1 MSAIRYRTFCKEEIH
16 AVLKYS
22 VLPVTINMMEFF
34 KPLDYFKFA
43 PQLDIISWDSYPEWH
58 SKKDEVD
65 IAVRVAA
72 CHTLMRSLKKAPFLL
87 MESTPSIVNWKPVNT
102 QKRPGLHELSSL
114 QAVACGSNSVQ
125 YFQWR
130 KSRGSSEKFHGAVV
144 DHRNGSNT
152 RVFREVSAL
161 GQRLEQ
167 ISDAVYPTCNR
178 PKAAIVFDW
187 ENWWALEDIQG
198 PRRDMAYL
206 DTVLAHFRP
215 FWEMGID
222 VDFVDEDSDL
232 SGYRLVTAPLNYLY
246 KKGYAAKVKAY
257 VEAGGCYV
265 STYFSGVVDETDLCI
280 LDRHPLEE
288 VLGIC
293 TEEMDAANEKH
304 PNSIYFGGKSYRTGC
319 LREVSHVVPGSGTE
333 VLASYEADYYA
344 GLPALTCKRF
354 GNGKAYYL
362 ACETE
367 ADFLRAFYA
376 QLAEENNVDGA
387 FTGKLPYGVTA
398 SRRDGERNLWFLQ
411 NYNASEAEAEL
422 PGTYTRVADGARVE
436 GKVVLKPYEC
446 LILAEK

>member
-1 MSAIRYRTFCKEEIH
+1 M
-16 AVLKYS
+16 
-22 VLPVTINMMEFF
+22 
-34 KPLDYFKFA
+34 
-43 PQLDIISWDSYPEWH
+43 
-58 SKKDEVD
+58 
-65 IAVRVAA
+65 
-72 CHTLMRSLKKAPFLL
+72 
-87 MESTPSIVNWKPVNT
+87 
-102 QKRPGLHELSSL
+102 
-114 QAVACGSNSVQ
+114 
-125 YFQWR
+125 
-130 KSRGSSEKFHGAVV
+130 V

-187 ENWWALEDIQG
+187 ENWWAVEDIQG
-198 PRRDMAYL
+198 PRKDMAYL

-293 TEEMDAANEKH
+293 TEEMDAANENH
-304 PNSIYFGGKSYRTGC
+304 PNSIYFGGKSYQTGC

-354 GNGKAYYL
+354 GNGRAYYL

-376 QLAEENNVDGA
+376 QLAEENSVAGA